1 MKDCI
6 FCKIASG
13 EIASEKIWEDD
24 EFFAILDIN
33 PYTRGHL
40 LVIPKKH
47 SQWIWDINKKEYSKY
62 MDKVYFLANIL
73 RKAFD
78 TKWVEEVIA
87 GIGVEHSHVH
97 LLPRQDD
104 DGLPEVPIKPL
115 EPKPSEKEMKEIA
128 EKIKKSI
135 Q

>member
-1 MKDCI
+1 M
-6 FCKIASG
+6 
-13 EIASEKIWEDD
+13 
-24 EFFAILDIN
+24 
-33 PYTRGHL
+33 
-40 LVIPKKH
+40 
-47 SQWIWDINKKEYSKY
+47 
-62 MDKVYFLANIL
+62 

-128 EKIKKSI
+128 KKIKKSI